1 MFGVLD
7 IFFAH
12 VQLGTVQLQ
21 RSRIF
26 TSEAAAQKNPHGL
39 KAPHQKAA
47 QALLPTPK
55 LVQY

>member
-12 VQLGTVQLQ
+12 VQLGTVQLL
-21 RSRIF
+21 RSRI
-26 TSEAAAQKNPHGL
+26 SEAAAQKNPHGL